1 MQFAAKPYNRRG
13 LSTEYD
19 FKKREGYDGDTTSEN
34 RHGQVTFKV
43 NKPKITTE
51 KLSNSNEQRKLKRV
65 SLPAEEFVCVNVRS
79 LRHVGKVEQH

>member
-51 KLSNSNEQRKLKRV
+51 KLSNSNEQRKLTSDEIKSICTTNQLSR
-65 SLPAEEFVCVNVRS
+65 
-79 LRHVGKVEQH
+79 G